1 MLREDHG
8 EALTGDTTGW
18 AIEPRNTILDADA
31 VQIAEG
37 NTQLGAIASR
47 VAIRRGRRPQHAETF
62 LAREPGDLAID
73 RGQYLRSAS
82 GRREP

>member
-8 EALTGDTTGW
+8 EALTGGW

-37 NTQLGAIASR
+37 NTQLRAIASR
-47 VAIRRGRRPQHAETF
+47 AAIRRGRRPQHAETF
-62 LAREPGDLAID
+62 LAREPGDLASDQSGTPLLARI
-73 RGQYLRSAS
+73 GKTRSRS
-82 GRREP
+82 